1 MSRDDVFVNGLRQKP
16 LTKRK
21 VSAMIEEMKR
31 GITPFD
37 GEVKRNYL
45 RNIQLID
52 LTRVPQDIRNEVIY
66 SYNNYERNSRSL
78 LLNYFI
84 SKKLKNLMSDIQEF

>member
-1 MSRDDVFVNGLRQKP
+1 MSRDDVFVNGMRQKP
-16 LTKRK
+16 LTKKK
-21 VSAMIEEMKR
+21 VAAMIEEMKR

-52 LTRVPQDIRNEVIY
+52 LTRVPQDIRDQVLY
-66 SYNNYERNSRSL
+66 KYDSYERKDRSL
-78 LLNYFI
+78 LLNYFV
-84 SKKLKNLMSDIQEF
+84 KNKLRNLMSDIQEF